1 MTSLQC
7 KPLSLAST
15 ICCCLICFYMVYKPA
30 RVTIQFTKTPQIVA
44 ALCLACCCMSS
55 QTITVGN
62 CAYEAI
68 VPEKKD

>member
-1 MTSLQC
+1 
-7 KPLSLAST
+7 
-15 ICCCLICFYMVYKPA
+15 MVYKPA
-30 RVTIQFTKTPQIVA
+30 RVAIQFTKTPQIVA